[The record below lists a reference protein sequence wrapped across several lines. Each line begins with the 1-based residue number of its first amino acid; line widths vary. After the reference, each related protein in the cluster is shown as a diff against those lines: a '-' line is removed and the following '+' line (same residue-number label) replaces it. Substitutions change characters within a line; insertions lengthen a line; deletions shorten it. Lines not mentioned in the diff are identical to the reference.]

1 MMETTE
7 TTNPKAPLA
16 GFARV
21 GLILIVM
28 LGSGLLLI
36 LFCWQQG
43 RLASFSEPEER
54 ILYLGGEA
62 GGAVSHLSIIRPD
75 GSGQTQL
82 TNEPLGVVDFA
93 LSPDDLK
100 IVYSAPAQ
108 DGSVD
113 LWQIGVNGRSRR
125 QLLDC
130 QAAICTQAAW
140 AADGRRLIYERRPLS
155 AEGQVIDAPQLW
167 WLDSQ
172 TGETL
177 TVFADEAQGGVAAR
191 LSPNGRYLSA
201 TLPDDQEIHVT
212 DLESGAVLVIPSQT
226 GEAAVWSPDSET
238 LLVSDM
244 QYQGE
249 QFSIHLF
256 RANVESGELTNL
268 SGVDLQTSDGQPVF
282 SPDGE
287 WIAFTRK
294 KTRAPM
300 GKQLWLMRSD
310 GSEPRALTEDAEWHY
325 SNPTWS
331 PDGSRLVVQVV
342 SLTEPEALPAL
353 WQVDIEKGEWT
364 ELVSPG
370 TQPVWLN

>member
-62 GGAVSHLSIIRPD
+62 GGAVSHLSTIRPD

-125 QLLDC
+125 Q
-130 QAAICTQAAW
+130 AS
-140 AADGRRLIYERRPLS
+140 RLPGSHLH
-155 AEGQVIDAPQLW
+155 P
-167 WLDSQ
+167 
-172 TGETL
+172 
-177 TVFADEAQGGVAAR
+177 GGV
-191 LSPNGRYLSA
+191 GR
-201 TLPDDQEIHVT
+201 
-212 DLESGAVLVIPSQT
+212 
-226 GEAAVWSPDSET
+226 
-238 LLVSDM
+238 
-244 QYQGE
+244 
-249 QFSIHLF
+249 
-256 RANVESGELTNL
+256 
-268 SGVDLQTSDGQPVF
+268 
-282 SPDGE
+282 
-287 WIAFTRK
+287 
-294 KTRAPM
+294 
-300 GKQLWLMRSD
+300 
-310 GSEPRALTEDAEWHY
+310 
-325 SNPTWS
+325 
-331 PDGSRLVVQVV
+331 
-342 SLTEPEALPAL
+342 
-353 WQVDIEKGEWT
+353 
-364 ELVSPG
+364 
-370 TQPVWLN
+370 

>member
-62 GGAVSHLSIIRPD
+62 GGAVSHLSTIRPD

>member
-1 MMETTE
+1 MAAWICG
-7 TTNPKAPLA
+7 K
-16 GFARV
+16 
-21 GLILIVM
+21 
-28 LGSGLLLI
+28 
-36 LFCWQQG
+36 
-43 RLASFSEPEER
+43 LAST
-54 ILYLGGEA
+54 
-62 GGAVSHLSIIRPD
+62 AVPGD
-75 GSGQTQL
+75 
-82 TNEPLGVVDFA
+82 
-93 LSPDDLK
+93 K
-100 IVYSAPAQ
+100 
-108 DGSVD
+108 
-113 LWQIGVNGRSRR
+113 
-125 QLLDC
+125 LLDC

-294 KTRAPM
+294 KPERLWASSCGSCARMAVNRGRSRKTQSGITVTRPGRQMAA
-300 GKQLWLMRSD
+300 GLWCKWF
-310 GSEPRALTEDAEWHY
+310 P
-325 SNPTWS
+325 
-331 PDGSRLVVQVV
+331 
-342 SLTEPEALPAL
+342 
-353 WQVDIEKGEWT
+353 
-364 ELVSPG
+364 
-370 TQPVWLN
+370 

>member
-62 GGAVSHLSIIRPD
+62 GGAVSHLSTIRPD

-268 SGVDLQTSDGQPVF
+268 SGVDLQTSDGQPDF
-282 SPDGE
+282 SRRTENGLPLPVKNPSAYGQ
-287 WIAFTRK
+287 A
-294 KTRAPM
+294 AVAH
-300 GKQLWLMRSD
+300 
-310 GSEPRALTEDAEWHY
+310 AL
-325 SNPTWS
+325 
-331 PDGSRLVVQVV
+331 G
-342 SLTEPEALPAL
+342 
-353 WQVDIEKGEWT
+353 WQ
-364 ELVSPG
+364 
-370 TQPVWLN
+370 